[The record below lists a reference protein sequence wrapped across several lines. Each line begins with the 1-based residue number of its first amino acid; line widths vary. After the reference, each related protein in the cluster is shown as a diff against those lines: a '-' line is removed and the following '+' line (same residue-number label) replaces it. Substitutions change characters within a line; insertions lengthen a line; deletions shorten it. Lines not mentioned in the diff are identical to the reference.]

1 VTLPELSARRIV
13 LVTMAFMGVVVF
25 GLVSWMKLPRDLFPE
40 MEPPVISVITTY
52 SGASAEDVENKV
64 TRIVENNLAIV
75 SNLKKLTSTSSEGL
89 STVTCEFEW
98 STNLDEASN
107 DIRDRLEFAKQLLP
121 DDVEAPMLFK
131 FNTAM
136 FPVAVYGATANESYP
151 QLNRILDK
159 EVGDQLKRVEGVGA
173 VQVFGGMVRQINVT
187 LDRAKMDAAGL
198 TPAQVAACI
207 AGENYMLPAGSV
219 KVGARE
225 YQLRVPGEFKTV
237 EEISKTVIKAQQ
249 GSRVLCLADLGEVR
263 DAFEEQ
269 TREVR
274 VDGRQGAIFIIQKRS
289 GTNTVEVLKRVHAK
303 LSEIEPRLPRD
314 VTLKEIFNSA
324 RFIER
329 SLGDLS
335 EATLVAGLLV
345 VLVTLFMLRRVR
357 ASLIVLTAIPTSL
370 IAAFGG
376 LYVLG
381 FTINVVS
388 LFAIAITVGMVVDDA
403 IVVVDNVTRH
413 LERGE
418 RPHEAAVFGTNE
430 VISAV
435 MASTFTT
442 MVVFVPLFFVRG
454 MTRIFFS
461 QLGVVLIVT
470 LGCSLA
476 VALTLTPAL
485 CSRIMKREREMHK
498 PKTWGIFVL
507 GGKLLDFLENAYA
520 RVLGAALAHRWAV
533 GLVAVGVL
541 LLTIPAIAKVGKEFV
556 PEQDTGD
563 ISITVELA
571 VGTRLEKTL
580 QAGDQALA
588 ILKEECGEALQRS
601 YLNCGIDRKVHGARF
616 GAEGANIFSM
626 GGKLVPKDQ
635 RKKSVKDLANAV
647 RERILK
653 TPGLCKLT
661 VSTQNPMDRMLM
673 GGGKPIQVE
682 IVGHD
687 LAATDHLAVQVRDIM
702 LRTPGAKEP
711 SISRETGKP
720 EIQVRVNRELASQKG
735 VSTRMLAETLRDHV
749 YGSTAGQFRVGGDDW
764 DIFLQLAERD
774 RKSIEDIRQM
784 PIPTVIG
791 GFVPLSAVAEV
802 REDVGPISIDRKDQE
817 RLVKVE
823 CSPYGRDMGSVAED
837 IEREVAKLPLPAGV
851 TVTTG
856 GMFKEF
862 RDVLSDFV
870 LLAALA
876 VLLVYMVMAAQ
887 YESLLHPLIIMFS
900 LPFAATGVVWGLALM
915 GMSLSLVSLIG
926 ILLLVGIVVK
936 NAIVLLDYT
945 NLLRARGLSVHDA
958 VVQAGHN
965 RLRPVLMTTIATLF
979 GLMPLAFA
987 KGEGSETWQ
996 PLGVTVIGGLSIST
1010 LITLVLIPT
1019 IYAWVEET
1027 RERWRRSHGQA
1038 ATVPAAVSAESGSSG
1053 DGRLDRGERD

>member
-1 VTLPELSARRIV
+1 MTLPELSTRRIV

-40 MEPPVISVITTY
+40 MEPPVISVLTTY

-64 TRIVENNLAIV
+64 TRTIENNLAIV
-75 SNLKKLTSTSSEGL
+75 SNLKKLSSTSSEGL
-89 STVTCEFEW
+89 SVVTCEFEW

-107 DIRDRLEFAKQLLP
+107 DIRDRLEFAKRMLP
-121 DDVEAPMLFK
+121 DDVEQPMLFK

-136 FPVAVYGATANESYP
+136 FPVAVYGATAAESYP

-173 VQVFGGMVRQINVT
+173 VQVFGGMVRQINVN
-187 LDRAKMDAAGL
+187 LDRAKMEAAGL
-198 TPAQVAACI
+198 TPAQVAAQI
-207 AGENYMLPAGSV
+207 AAHNYMLPAGSI
-219 KVGARE
+219 KLGSRE
-225 YQLRVPGEFKTV
+225 YQLRVPGEFRTV
-237 EEISKTVIKAQQ
+237 EEISKTVIKTGQ
-249 GSRVLCLADLGEVR
+249 GSRVLSLADLGEVR
-263 DAFEEQ
+263 DGFEEQ

-289 GTNTVEVLKRVHAK
+289 GSNTVEVLARVQAK
-303 LSEIEPRLPRD
+303 LREIEPRLPRD
-314 VTLKEIFNSA
+314 IRLNEVFNSA
-324 RFIER
+324 KFIER
-329 SLGDLS
+329 SLWDLS
-335 EATLVAGLLV
+335 KATMVAG
-345 VLVTLFMLRRVR
+345 VLVIVVTMFLLRRVR

-381 FTINVVS
+381 FTINVIS

-403 IVVVDNVTRH
+403 IVVVDNVSRH

-418 RPHEAAVFGTNE
+418 RPREAAVFGTNE
-430 VISAV
+430 VIAAV

-470 LGCSLA
+470 LGCSLV

-485 CSRIMKREREMHK
+485 CSRWMKRERDMRQHS
-498 PKTWGIFVL
+498 TWGVFAL
-507 GGKLLDFLENAYA
+507 GGRLLTWLENGYA
-520 RVLGAALAHRWAV
+520 RLLTGALNHRWAV
-533 GLVAVGVL
+533 GSVAIGVL
-541 LLTIPAIAKVGKEFV
+541 LLTIPALAKVGKEFA

-563 ISITVELA
+563 INIVVELA
-571 VGTRLEKTL
+571 VGTRLEKTM
-580 QAGDQALA
+580 GVGEQALA
-588 ILKEECGEALQRS
+588 ILKEECGEALLHS
-601 YLNCGIDRKVHGARF
+601 YLSAGQDRRVRGMRF
-616 GAEGANIFSM
+616 GNEGPNIFSM
-626 GGKLVPKDQ
+626 GAKLVTKDQ
-635 RKKSVKDLANAV
+635 RKQDVRTLADRV
-647 RERILK
+647 RQRLEKI
-653 TPGLCKLT
+653 PGICKLS

-687 LAATDHLAVQVRDIM
+687 LAATDHLAAQVRDIM
-702 LRTPGAKEP
+702 ARTPGAKEP

-720 EIQVRVNRELASQKG
+720 EIQVRVDRELASQKG
-735 VSTRMLAETLRDHV
+735 VSTMVLAETLRDQV
-749 YGSTAGQFRVGGDDW
+749 YGSAASQYRIEGDDW

-774 RKSIEDIRQM
+774 RKSIDDIRQM
-784 PIPTVIG
+784 PIPTLAG
-791 GFVPLSAVAEV
+791 GSVPLSAVAEV

-817 RLVKVE
+817 RLVRVE
-823 CSPYGRDMGSVAED
+823 CSPFGRDMGSVAED

-851 TVTTG
+851 SVSTG
-856 GMFKEF
+856 GMYKEF
-862 RDVLSDFV
+862 RDVLRDFV

-887 YESLLHPLIIMFS
+887 YESLMHPLIIMFS

-915 GMSLSLVSLIG
+915 GMTLSLVSLIG

-945 NLLRARGLSVHDA
+945 NLLRARGASIRDA

-965 RLRPVLMTTIATLF
+965 RLRPVLMTTISTLF
-979 GLMPLAFA
+979 GLLPLAFE

-996 PLGVTVIGGLSIST
+996 PLGVTVIGGLTIST

-1019 IYAWVEET
+1019 IYSWVEEA
-1027 RERWRRSHGQA
+1027 RVRWWRDAGPAEGQGGVRA
-1038 ATVPAAVSAESGSSG
+1038 DVRYEGG
-1053 DGRLDRGERD
+1053 K